1 MKAKVTPETK
11 PVEKTKRKMR
21 PGGGKAKGSNF
32 EGKIAKALSAALPL
46 TFIRSPGSGARV
58 GGQNFEKFGA
68 MFGADAMK
76 LFVADVVPT
85 NERDTGFSFKWSVE
99 CKFYATVDT
108 FNHLFAG
115 TSNIYKW
122 FEESV
127 TDSAKV
133 GKKPILIWKW
143 NHSPIYV
150 AIEDTGEFD
159 IQPQFKIHQAQSP
172 RPLAIYAFDEL
183 LKNPDFW
190 VEKFE

>member
-1 MKAKVTPETK
+1 MKKESAPKNSAAEK
-11 PVEKTKRKMR
+11 APVKRKNS
-21 PGGGKAKGSNF
+21 KNKGAGF
-32 EGKIAKALSAALPL
+32 EGKVAKMLSAALPL

-85 NERDTGFSFKWSVE
+85 NERDVGMDFLWSVE
-99 CKFYATVDT
+99 CKFYATTDT
-108 FNHLFAG
+108 FNHMFQG
-115 TSNIYKW
+115 KSNIYTW

-127 TDSAKV
+127 VDAAKV

-143 NHSPIYV
+143 NNTPIYV
-150 AIEDTGEFD
+150 AIEDKGD
-159 IQPQFKIHQAQSP
+159 LLIPPQFKIHQAQSP

-183 LKNPDFW
+183 LKYPDFW
-190 VEKFE
+190 MEKTQNE